1 MSTVKI
7 HVMTAASVN
16 TQAHSHLI
24 VVLCTIAVYWE
35 YIMASISGDESV
47 AEEIG
52 NCLNLEKILFVKNT
66 FKYRRNPRL

>member
-1 MSTVKI
+1 
-7 HVMTAASVN
+7 
-16 TQAHSHLI
+16 
-24 VVLCTIAVYWE
+24 
-35 YIMASISGDESV
+35 MASISGDESV